1 MQVKDG
7 RSVYLLSDVQH
18 ERDCAQEWRGH
29 GCAAGLASCA
39 GTSKLCFAPRGQPL
53 HQETLGLTVVTVCVD
68 MNLDT
73 RDLLGVRGEGLCCSV
88 HVGLGSG
95 CAVPGSSYSTEG
107 GSDLGSC
114 FT

>member
-53 HQETLGLTVVTVCVD
+53 HQETLGLTVVTVCVCGHE
-68 MNLDT
+68 
-73 RDLLGVRGEGLCCSV
+73 LGHEGFVGGQGRRAVLFCACRLGIGLCCPRE
-88 HVGLGSG
+88 L
-95 CAVPGSSYSTEG
+95 
-107 GSDLGSC
+107 L
-114 FT
+114 